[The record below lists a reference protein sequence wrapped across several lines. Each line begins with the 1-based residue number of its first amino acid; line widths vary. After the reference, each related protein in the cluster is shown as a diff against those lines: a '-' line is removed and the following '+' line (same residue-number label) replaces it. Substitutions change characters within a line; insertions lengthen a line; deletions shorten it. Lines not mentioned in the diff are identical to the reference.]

1 MMSFDELISNGQ
13 LTKAARLFAKEYYD
27 SGRMGHTRRLLIERL
42 ADKCDKYD
50 TEIARQTV
58 TSEDVAGAIETLKL
72 NLVLEK
78 TLNENGDI
86 ENQTYLDAIDLAVTA
101 LQAYQPWIPVS
112 ERLPESGKHV
122 LLCCEVSPSGKRYVC
137 DGYYAKAKS
146 TTSGYSN
153 DWDCEYDEE
162 TDEYYLPEG
171 YYEIIKNW
179 GEYSSI
185 VIEDF
190 VTHWKP
196 LPEPPKGE

>member
-1 MMSFDELISNGQ
+1 MEFDELISNGQ
-13 LTKAARLFAKEYYD
+13 LTKAARVFAHEYYD
-27 SGRMGHTRRLLIERL
+27 SFKIEAVHKPLIERL

-50 TEIARQTV
+50 EAIAHQSV
-58 TSEDVAGAIETLKL
+58 KSEEVAEAIEYFEDTLQFI
-72 NLVLEK
+72 VGEPQEK
-78 TLNENGDI
+78 DHRL
-86 ENQTYLDAIDLAVTA
+86 AITA
-101 LQAYQPWIPVS
+101 LQQYKPWVS
-112 ERLPESGKHV
+112 VEDEKPESGKHV
-122 LLCCEVSPSGKRYVC
+122 LLCCEIRPSGKRYVC

-179 GEYSSI
+179 GDYSSI
-185 VIEDF
+185 AVEDF